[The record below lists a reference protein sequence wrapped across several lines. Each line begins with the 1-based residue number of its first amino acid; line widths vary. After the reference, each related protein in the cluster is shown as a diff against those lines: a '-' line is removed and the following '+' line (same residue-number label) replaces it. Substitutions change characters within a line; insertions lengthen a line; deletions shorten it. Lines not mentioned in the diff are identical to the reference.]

1 MPLFFPRSDISQSC
15 AVEDQVACATSNAP
29 VLESVMVSHA
39 LRKPSHIRI
48 SANICHLLLLQAS
61 NDGLFLGR
69 GIEWISIAI
78 CES

>member
-1 MPLFFPRSDISQSC
+1 
-15 AVEDQVACATSNAP
+15 
-29 VLESVMVSHA
+29 MVSHA

-78 CES
+78 CESQLRRKRDAQIMWFATYSGAYSLCVVDLLTRE